1 MLFINPFKFMKKN
14 IFLLATGLVFFGGAS
29 ASSCMV
35 LGDKS
40 AMVKSVEGER
50 SPVFV
55 TSDCQALR
63 LMSGKAVASWVG
75 RDGKPRMIPITAQGV
90 DVVPQ
95 AGAEERSVMVV
106 WNELSTKRE
115 RQQPAYMRNIGDER
129 PPKVYAPKE
138 GVVLFVNSE
147 SETLITVEN
156 AAGEIVFDRR
166 VNVGDT
172 GVIPR
177 NVFLS
182 DQIFKI
188 RTLRAESMQEW
199 RWRVVNAAETANIDQ
214 SMETIDATISDLTQ
228 VKMMRAMMFE
238 QIKIRVN
245 MELALQ
251 DLR

>member
-1 MLFINPFKFMKKN
+1 MIKN
-14 IFLLATGLVFFGGAS
+14 IFSLAITLIFCSSAYAS
-29 ASSCMV
+29 TCMV

-40 AMVKSVEGER
+40 ATIKSVEGER

-63 LMSGKAVASWVG
+63 LVSGKAIASWVG
-75 RDGKPRMIPITAQGV
+75 RDGKPRMIPITLKGI
-90 DVVPQ
+90 DLVPQ
-95 AGAEERSVMVV
+95 AGAEERSVTVV

-129 PPKVYAPKE
+129 PPKVFAPKE
-138 GVVLFVNSE
+138 GVVLFTNSE
-147 SETLITVEN
+147 SETRITVEN
-156 AAGEIVFDRR
+156 AAGETVFDRR
-166 VNVGDT
+166 IAVGDT

-188 RTLRAESMQEW
+188 KTLRAESAQEW
-199 RWRVVNAAETANIDQ
+199 RWRVVTAAETANIDQ
-214 SMETIDATISDLTQ
+214 SLEAIDATISDPIQIKL
-228 VKMMRAMMFE
+228 MRAMMFE
-238 QIKIRVN
+238 QVKIRVN

>member
-1 MLFINPFKFMKKN
+1 MIKN
-14 IFLLATGLVFFGGAS
+14 IFPLAITLIFCSSADAS
-29 ASSCMV
+29 TCMI

-40 AMVKSVEGER
+40 AIIKSVEGER

-63 LMSGKAVASWVG
+63 LVSGKAIASWVG

-90 DVVPQ
+90 EVVPQ

-129 PPKVYAPKE
+129 PPKVFAPKE
-138 GVVLFVNSE
+138 GVVLFANSE
-147 SETLITVEN
+147 SETRITVEN
-156 AAGEIVFDRR
+156 AAGETVFDRR
-166 VNVGDT
+166 IAVGEA

-177 NVFLS
+177 DVFLS

-188 RTLRAESMQEW
+188 KTLRAESTQEW
-199 RWRVVNAAETANIDQ
+199 RWRVVTAAETANIDQ
-214 SMETIDATISDLTQ
+214 SMEVIDATVSDPIQ
-228 VKMMRAMMFE
+228 AKMMRGMLFE
-238 QIKIRVN
+238 QVKIRVN

>member
-1 MLFINPFKFMKKN
+1 MNKHLYLISV
-14 IFLLATGLVFFGGAS
+14 GLMACAGAD
-29 ASSCMV
+29 ASTCMV
-35 LGDKS
+35 LGEKAS
-40 AMVKSVEGER
+40 VVKAIEGPR

-63 LMSGKAVASWVG
+63 LMSGKAFASWVG
-75 RDGKPRMIPITAQGV
+75 KDGKPRMIPITAEGV
-90 DVVPQ
+90 DGVPQ

-138 GVVLFVNSE
+138 GVVLFQNSE
-147 SETLITVEN
+147 GEARITVEN
-156 AAGEIVFDRR
+156 AGGETVFDRK
-166 VNVGDT
+166 VAVGEP

-177 NVFLS
+177 SALVS

-188 RTLRAESMQEW
+188 KTIRAESAQEW
-199 RWRVVNAAETANIDQ
+199 RWRVVTAAETASIDQ
-214 SMETIDATISDLTQ
+214 SLEAIDATISDPVQ
-228 VKMMRAMMFE
+228 IKMMRAMTFE
-238 QIKIRVN
+238 QVKIRVN